1 LSDVQP
7 LNVQEINKPSI
18 KRACFS
24 LQYDRPTGER

>member
-7 LNVQEINKPSI
+7 LNIEGIMKPSR
-18 KRACFS
+18 KRIYFK